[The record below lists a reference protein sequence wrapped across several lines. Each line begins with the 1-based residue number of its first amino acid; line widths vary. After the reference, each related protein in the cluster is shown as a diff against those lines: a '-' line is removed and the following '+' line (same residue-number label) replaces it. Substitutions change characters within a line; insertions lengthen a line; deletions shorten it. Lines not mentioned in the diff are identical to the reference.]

1 MLLAAT
7 LLVTADDDFKFGKK
21 HFSNIYVKKEKSFR
35 KFLASTQFQCGETK
49 NHKVK
54 TNKQKTATYLHSKL
68 VNKSVTVYRPEE
80 KALLLQKILKKI
92 TKHH

>member
-1 MLLAAT
+1 MLKRKKVFGSFLLLLNFNAA
-7 LLVTADDDFKFGKK
+7 K
-21 HFSNIYVKKEKSFR
+21 R
-35 KFLASTQFQCGETK
+35 KTTK
-49 NHKVK
+49 QKQ
-54 TNKQKTATYLHSKL
+54 TNKTATYLHSKL

>member
-35 KFLASTQFQCGETK
+35 KFLASTQFQCTNTK
-49 NHKVK
+49 QKQ
-54 TNKQKTATYLHSKL
+54 TNKKPPHIYI
-68 VNKSVTVYRPEE
+68 VNW
-80 KALLLQKILKKI
+80 LINQ
-92 TKHH
+92 

>member
-1 MLLAAT
+1 MLKRKKVFGSFLLLLNFNAAKPKT
-7 LLVTADDDFKFGKK
+7 
-21 HFSNIYVKKEKSFR
+21 
-35 KFLASTQFQCGETK
+35 TK
-49 NHKVK
+49 QKQ